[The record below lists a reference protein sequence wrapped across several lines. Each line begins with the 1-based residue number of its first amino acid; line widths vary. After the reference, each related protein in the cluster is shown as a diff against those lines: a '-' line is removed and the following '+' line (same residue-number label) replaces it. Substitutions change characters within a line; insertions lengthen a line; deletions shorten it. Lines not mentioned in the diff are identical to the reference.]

1 MTETEQA
8 MDRMKKVVLIITGP
22 DGNSMRSNIESKQ
35 EISRFTNN
43 INELIDKARN
53 IVRDVDPSNDM
64 TLLRFTLRKHDI
76 IIAPGKNF
84 RIIVVQETNKDA
96 TTEEKA

>member
-1 MTETEQA
+1 MSEIEEA
-8 MDRMKKVVLIITGP
+8 INRMKKVHLIITGP
-22 DGNSMRSNIESKQ
+22 DGSVARSNIDLKSEVNKY
-35 EISRFTNN
+35 IYN
-43 INELIDKARN
+43 IGELIDKARN

-84 RIIVVQETNKDA
+84 RIIIIQETNKDA
-96 TTEEKA
+96 TTEEKS